1 MGAFDQA
8 EYASMEM
15 RYNMEL
21 GTQLMVELLG
31 RYKNNWQQML
41 ADWNGGP
48 RQAMKLEQGEGLVA
62 CIQRQPGW

>member
-1 MGAFDQA
+1 
-8 EYASMEM
+8 
-15 RYNMEL
+15 MEL

-48 RQAMKLEQGEGLVA
+48 
-62 CIQRQPGW
+62 